1 MNESGVNS
9 PTRRPSRPPLLWV
22 LRVLGALPLLAYPL
36 ALLASV
42 MLLGT
47 ADPNNPPAALVAVKQ
62 AFGWGTVASPLVYFG
77 SLALGERAAR
87 RGSDRANL
95 AWSAVPLGYLLVLV
109 VLFVIWGRLDGTG

>member
-1 MNESGVNS
+1 M
-9 PTRRPSRPPLLWV
+9 
-22 LRVLGALPLLAYPL
+22 LRVLGALPLLAYPV

-47 ADPNNPPAALVAVKQ
+47 ADPNDPPAALVAVKL

-87 RGSDRANL
+87 RGADGASL
-95 AWSAVPLGYLLVLV
+95 AWSALPLV